1 VSYLARWRRW
11 PARRSFTT
19 TVVAVAA
26 TFGVV
31 MPTAVAST
39 AEARVAVASLEPTA
53 VSLLATGFPQGST
66 VRFRMSG
73 AGCPGEEKAVVVEK
87 ATFPVEFATAAPCS
101 GIAVVTATSD
111 LQSASTTF
119 VAGDPAAAEKPST
132 PPATVPPPA
141 PPKTEEP
148 SAEADASAAGLKP
161 VTSTCTVQADGADV
175 PDVQPGDTV
184 CFSGTLPK
192 RLQIRKGGTPDK
204 PITYSGQGTAT
215 VPGITA
221 RTSHIVLEGFVSK
234 GADDN
239 GVYVSGN
246 DITIRSNDISGVRIT
261 DDDVDAIRF
270 FGDHITIAHNYA
282 HDIWANP
289 QKNRKP
295 HTDCMQTY
303 AHSEPASSN
312 ILIEGNRCTSSQFR
326 QCIMA
331 EGPRDFED
339 GASGIGRSANWLVKG
354 NYFECHAPAQTV
366 ALQDIHDVTF
376 TKNDFQGTGSKAIAL
391 QKDATGAVVEPDN
404 TKGPGYKRLVEL
416 DHKSARQG
424 YRGPGG

>member
-1 VSYLARWRRW
+1 M
-11 PARRSFTT
+11 
-19 TVVAVAA
+19 AVAA
-26 TFGVV
+26 TFGVI

-39 AEARVAVASLEPTA
+39 AEARVAVAALQPTA
-53 VSLLATGFPQGST
+53 VSLLATGFPESST
-66 VRFRMSG
+66 VTFRMAG
-73 AGCPGEEKAVVVEK
+73 AGCAAEKAVVVEA
-87 ATFPVEFATAAPCS
+87 ATFLVEFATAPPCS

-111 LQSASTTF
+111 VLSASTSF
-119 VAGDPAAAEKPST
+119 VAGDPAAKPDPEPS
-132 PPATVPPPA
+132 AVVPPPA
-141 PPKTEEP
+141 AAPTDEP
-148 SAEADASAAGLKP
+148 RADADPSTAGLRP
-161 VTSTCTVQADGADV
+161 VTSTCTVQAEGRDV
-175 PDVQPGDTV
+175 PEVKPGDTV
-184 CFSGTLPK
+184 CFSGTIPG
-192 RLQIRKGGTPDK
+192 RLQIREGGTPDA

-221 RTSHIVLEGFVSK
+221 RADNIVLEGFVSK
-234 GADDN
+234 GAQDH
-239 GVYVSGN
+239 GFYVVGN
-246 DITIRSNDISGVRIT
+246 NITVRSNDISQVKIA

-270 FGDHITIAHNYA
+270 FGDDITIEHNYA

-312 ILIEGNRCTSSQFR
+312 VTIQGNRCTSPQFR

-339 GASGIGRSANWLVKG
+339 GASGVGRSANWLVKG

-391 QKDATGAVVEPDN
+391 QKDATGVTIAPDN
-404 TKGPGYKRLVEL
+404 TKGSGYKRLVEL

-424 YRGPGG
+424 YRGPAG

>member
-1 VSYLARWRRW
+1 
-11 PARRSFTT
+11 
-19 TVVAVAA
+19 
-26 TFGVV
+26 
-31 MPTAVAST
+31 
-39 AEARVAVASLEPTA
+39 
-53 VSLLATGFPQGST
+53 
-66 VRFRMSG
+66 
-73 AGCPGEEKAVVVEK
+73 
-87 ATFPVEFATAAPCS
+87 
-101 GIAVVTATSD
+101 
-111 LQSASTTF
+111 
-119 VAGDPAAAEKPST
+119 VAGDPTGKKPTAPS
-132 PPATVPPPA
+132 ATVPPPA

-148 SAEADASAAGLKP
+148 RADADASAAGLQP
-161 VTSTCTVQADGADV
+161 VASKCTVQADGADV
-175 PDVQPGDTV
+175 PAVKPGDTV

-192 RLQIRKGGTPDK
+192 RLQIKNGGTPDA

-239 GVYVSGN
+239 GFYVSGDN
-246 DITIRSNDISGVRIT
+246 ITIRNNDISKVRIT

-270 FGDHITIAHNYA
+270 FGDHITIAHNFA

-289 QKNRKP
+289 TPGRKP

-312 ILIEGNRCTSSQFR
+312 IVIEGNRCTSSQFR

-376 TKNDFQGTGSKAIAL
+376 TKNDFQGTGTKAIAL
-391 QKDATGAVVEPDN
+391 QKDATGATVEPDN